1 MRRVF
6 VIWLAMAGV
15 WLAAPVAQAGGAW
28 IEVTGVDGE
37 PFAPQ
42 APDDPSWAP
51 VGSTVTMRGVV
62 GPGQQPPPTE
72 GPWFASIDR
81 DGARDIDLGRVAM
94 RRVNGE
100 SWVATLTFVVPRLRH
115 GAYMI
120 RVCDLGCHHGVGDLV
135 GGGLVVAST
144 SAEARLVQ
152 RLALLRDRLS
162 ALRGDARRGDAARA
176 RLDEVLAARDAARV
190 SLDSLRASNQRLTS
204 QRDVALDRR
213 DTAEAE
219 VRSLDREARNWRYAA
234 YVLALVTAVTWTVAA
249 VRRRDTVRIR
259 IPDTIEEL
267 DPADDRADR

>member
-37 PFAPQ
+37 PIAPQ
-42 APDDPSWAP
+42 SPDPSWAP

-115 GAYMI
+115 GAYTI

-135 GGGLVVAST
+135 GGGLIVAST